1 MFVSF
6 PLWVRYQREGG
17 RFMLEPLQGVA
28 TIAATNQF
36 FDDLC
41 RLVDARE
48 ELPLLRPQVEAYR
61 WETLHH
67 AGMVNTYHQIQGFC
81 AASWS
86 PRYWTSNK
94 VGT

>member
-1 MFVSF
+1 
-6 PLWVRYQREGG
+6 
-17 RFMLEPLQGVA
+17 MLEPLQGVA

-61 WETLHH
+61 WETHI
-67 AGMVNTYHQIQGFC
+67 MRE
-81 AASWS
+81 W
-86 PRYWTSNK
+86 
-94 VGT
+94 